1 MTEVTTA
8 LAKSKVAWLL
18 VPPDLRVPCWYAGV
32 GETAYVVTG
41 EDEQPIPP
49 LPAELRIM
57 LRDKET
63 RAAVGPVPARAE
75 RVWPDSDEWGPATAA
90 LLATRQS
97 TPAGDRAAF
106 WAEHGVVWAI
116 RVTPQGSAP
125 LRSPDTSRAPRS
137 TRPRAEGLPEH
148 HADPEEPEPTTPD

>member
-1 MTEVTTA
+1 MSEVTTA

-41 EDEQPIPP
+41 EEEQPIPP
-49 LPAELRIM
+49 LPAELQII

-63 RAAVGPVPARAE
+63 RAAIGPLPARAE
-75 RVWPDSDEWGPATAA
+75 RVWPDSDEWGTATTA
-90 LLATRQS
+90 LLATRQN

-106 WAEHGVVWAI
+106 WADHGVVWAI
-116 RVTPQGSAP
+116 RVIPPEA
-125 LRSPDTSRAPRS
+125 TSS
-137 TRPRAEGLPEH
+137 EGPAGH
-148 HADPEEPEPTTPD
+148 HAGPEEPEPTPPD

>member
-1 MTEVTTA
+1 MSEVTTA

-18 VPPDLRVPCWYAGV
+18 VPPDLRVPCWYAG
-32 GETAYVVTG
+32 GSETAYVVTG

-49 LPAELRIM
+49 LPSELRII

-63 RAAVGPVPARAE
+63 RAAIGPLPARAE
-75 RVWPDSDEWGPATAA
+75 RVWPDSEEWATATTA
-90 LLATRQS
+90 LLATRQN

-116 RVTPQGSAP
+116 RVG
-125 LRSPDTSRAPRS
+125 PRS
-137 TRPRAEGLPEH
+137 SPPSEDLPEH
-148 HADPEEPEPTTPD
+148 HADPDEPEPTTPD